1 MRTHCLLYFSDCLGW
16 TASSCFS
23 RLPPLSSQY
32 DSLCSPSSCQEL
44 AEAWQSH
51 PGGERMLCSPSHHL
65 VGLPLH
71 GMLVSGTWSIV
82 VRMNVYVHCASVLWR
97 HICYLS
103 PVPRSGSTLVWL
115 APTAPGPPPP
125 SSVGKYLRHPAT
137 WQHVG
142 AEGPCQP
149 FRKEP
154 LFVLSLSVLSL
165 MCGAF
170 CLSITEPGEIFS
182 GIIMLCSS

>member
-1 MRTHCLLYFSDCLGW
+1 MFTIFLPRASRSLAVTSRRREDAVFSFASLGRV
-16 TASSCFS
+16 A
-23 RLPPLSSQY
+23 P
-32 DSLCSPSSCQEL
+32 
-44 AEAWQSH
+44 AWDVGWWNLEHS
-51 PGGERMLCSPSHHL
+51 GEDEC
-65 VGLPLH
+65 
-71 GMLVSGTWSIV
+71 VS
-82 VRMNVYVHCASVLWR
+82 YLWR

-154 LFVLSLSVLSL
+154 LIVLSLSVLSL